1 MLLHRAGTALLALLA
16 GLALSAPAAHG
27 QLLVLQSQTRT
38 VGIQIDHHEQHWTC
52 FPYNIDPECLQP
64 DFIITTN
71 YSDDDV
77 APDAGPWVATASL
90 AQFPDTFASQ
100 DSEIT
105 GRWIRASGSQRAT
118 SYYDGWEW
126 PESPIIDIE
135 EPHASASNFS
145 ATFDVATE
153 SRYRL
158 RGDVSTANVFWGVS
172 TAFIRLTGPGAQ
184 VVAEVQVSNT
194 DDGCEPLPR
203 CMIGPEPISVLGVLQ
218 PGTYTLEAG
227 STGDAEGYAKFSFS
241 DVAAG
246 DFDLD
251 FVLGPMG
258 PDFSAPIPALSN
270 GGLAVLGVSLV
281 CAARWL
287 ARRQRMAN
295 A

>member
-16 GLALSAPAAHG
+16 GFALTAPAARGH
-27 QLLVLQSQTRT
+27 LLDLQSQTRT
-38 VGIQIDHHEQHWTC
+38 VGIQIDHHERHWTC
-52 FPYNIDPECLQP
+52 FPYSDPYCEP
-64 DFIITTN
+64 DFVITTN

-105 GRWIRASGSQRAT
+105 GRWIRVSGSQRAT
-118 SYYDGWEW
+118 SYYDAWEF

-135 EPHASASNFS
+135 EPHSSATSFS
-145 ATFDVATE
+145 ATFVVATAG
-153 SRYRL
+153 RYRL
-158 RGDVSTANVFWGVS
+158 RGSVSIVSGLWSAS

-184 VVAEVQVSNT
+184 VVAEVQLSRSWESCVPWPDCS
-194 DDGCEPLPR
+194 
-203 CMIGPEPISVLGVLQ
+203 MMGPEPITASGVLP

-227 STGDAEGYAKFSFS
+227 STGEAQGYAKFGFS
-241 DVAAG
+241 DVASG
-246 DFDLD
+246 DFDLE
-251 FVLGPMG
+251 FVLGPLG
-258 PDFSAPIPALSN
+258 PDFSAPVPALSN
-270 GGLAVLGVSLV
+270 GGLAILGVSLV